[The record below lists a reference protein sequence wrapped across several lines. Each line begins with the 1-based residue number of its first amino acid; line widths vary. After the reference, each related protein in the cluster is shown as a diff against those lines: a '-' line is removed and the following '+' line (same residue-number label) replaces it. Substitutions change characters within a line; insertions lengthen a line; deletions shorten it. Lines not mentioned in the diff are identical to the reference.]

1 MTDFFTASQLAVH
14 LSQAK
19 SVPVQHISEGV
30 SMLTLAISN
39 LTTAVIAGGLAWY
52 IRGRGMTGVKID
64 IDNMKKE
71 VQALKDKISGQVQTV
86 V

>member
-1 MTDFFTASQLAVH
+1 
-14 LSQAK
+14 
-19 SVPVQHISEGV
+19 
-30 SMLTLAISN
+30 MLTLAISN